1 MEYHELV
8 ENELLDQL
16 NKGDYVIASSQPA
29 TVSPLAAT
37 PNKKKK
43 KHSDDSSA
51 KLKKIM
57 LVMSLKY
64 TPVTQSILHLLF

>member
-43 KHSDDSSA
+43 NTQMTHTQVQNW
-51 KLKKIM
+51 KK
-57 LVMSLKY
+57 SC
-64 TPVTQSILHLLF
+64 